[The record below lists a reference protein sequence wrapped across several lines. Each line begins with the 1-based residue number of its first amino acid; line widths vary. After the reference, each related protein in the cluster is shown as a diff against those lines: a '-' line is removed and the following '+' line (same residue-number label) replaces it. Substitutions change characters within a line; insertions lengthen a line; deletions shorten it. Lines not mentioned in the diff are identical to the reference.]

1 MSYYAGD
8 SYTLLRLD
16 TGISLVGATVT
27 RILYRKPNG
36 LKGFWTATPSGTA
49 LQYQLIDG
57 DIDQHGI
64 WEIQAYVEVGSKKA
78 LGKIVEINFD
88 KPLNQ

>member
-27 RILYRKPNG
+27 RILYRKPN
-36 LKGFWTATPSGTA
+36 T
-49 LQYQLIDG
+49 LQYQLING